1 VGGGFKKRPLAVS
14 THFHL
19 AAKFEMSGALPSRS
33 LCVFMVYRT
42 ASEGIHQPVTNAP
55 RPCSN
60 FV

>member
-1 VGGGFKKRPLAVS
+1 VGGGGRETTVS
-14 THFHL
+14 TRFHL

-42 ASEGIHQPVTNAP
+42 DSEGILHQPVTNAP
-55 RPCSN
+55 RPCSK